1 MKREFLE
8 NFKVGDTPLPKEVVD
23 AILAEN
29 TADITAAT
37 QPYADYDSIKEQLQT
52 AKEGL
57 QAFEGVDVSK
67 LNEEITR
74 LRTGLADKDREWQ
87 DKLHAMEFDSKVK
100 DAITAAKGR
109 NAKAIAALL
118 DLDTLR
124 VSKNQ
129 DTDLKAALD
138 ALNQDNGY
146 LFASEATPPPYAIG
160 TGGNSGTTPTF
171 SFGFTPIRGTT
182 K

>member
-29 TADITAAT
+29 TADITAAAK
-37 QPYADYDSIKEQLQT
+37 PYVDYDSIKEQLQA
-52 AKEGL
+52 AKDGL
-57 QAFEGVDVSK
+57 KAFEGVDVSK

-87 DKLHAMEFDSKVK
+87 DKLHAMEFDNKVK
-100 DAITAAKGR
+100 DAITAANGR
-109 NAKAIAALL
+109 NTKAIAALL

-124 VSKNQ
+124 ASKNQ

-138 ALNQDNGY
+138 TLKQDNGY
-146 LFASEATPPPYAIG
+146 LFASEPTPPPYAAG
-160 TGGNSGTTPTF
+160 TGGGTGAENLF
-171 SFGFTPIRGTT
+171 SFGFTPIRGT